1 MSSTAADEEQPA
13 AKAATDKQA
22 DGEKNKK
29 NKYRRDK
36 PWDHEGI
43 DHWKYES
50 FSKEDNPSGLLE
62 ESSFATLFPQY
73 RENYLKQV
81 WPDVKQVL
89 APFEIKAELNLVEG
103 SMTVRTTRKTW
114 DPYAII
120 RARDLIKL
128 LARSVPLPQAKK
140 IMEDEM
146 FCDIIKTGGLVRNK
160 EKFVKRRQRLVG
172 PNGSTLKAIEL
183 LTQCYVLVQGQ
194 TVVAMG
200 THKGLKQVRRIVEDC
215 FHNIHPV
222 YHVKELMIKKE
233 LEKNEDLKDEN
244 WDRFLP
250 HFKNRNVQRKKQ
262 KKVTKKKSKELF
274 PPEQLPRKEDI
285 QIETG
290 EYFLSKDQKRSN
302 EMSKIRERQKQ

>member
-1 MSSTAADEEQPA
+1 MLAADDDKVAVKESVVEEKGA
-13 AKAATDKQA
+13 VV
-22 DGEKNKK
+22 EKNKK

-50 FSKEDNPSGLLE
+50 FAKEDNPSGLLE

-89 APFEIKAELNLVEG
+89 TPFEIKAELNLVEG
-103 SMTVRTTRKTW
+103 SMT
-114 DPYAII
+114 
-120 RARDLIKL
+120 
-128 LARSVPLPQAKK
+128 
-140 IMEDEM
+140 
-146 FCDIIKTGGLVRNK
+146 TGGLVRNK

-262 KKVTKKKSKELF
+262 KKVAKKKSKELF

-290 EYFLSKDQKRSN
+290 EYFLSKDQKRSH
-302 EMSKIRERQKQ
+302 EMTKIRERQKQVSEQRKREREEMYSQPPPEKVRKSKQ